1 MPIHKQLTLMSRFLL
16 VNQKHATI
24 FLYFQSFT
32 SNNVGE
38 CSTRLFGGIKIKTLF
53 PYETCLEIIIILESP
68 SCGAVIGTEMTH
80 FTSTAII
87 QESRRSSVCSQQDRF
102 LWFWEEGRTSWPC
115 CSRLKVLSVGLSLV
129 LHQGSLHP
137 FSRPALFPLLAS
149 SPTICTDLPNERT
162 GIWCTELARGALS
175 YQTHSLSA
183 PGNRPRTHRFLNGLH
198 YIDQTPWRHL
208 ALSLSLVCERDVCFH
223 KYLTASPCFSLS
235 SLASLWP
242 LSRIGTGSEGWAGKQ
257 WPLMERLVLFHM
269 HVCVCWRTDKIS
281 FVNRNP
287 FQYSIFKVVLSN
299 D

>member
-1 MPIHKQLTLMSRFLL
+1 MPIHKKLTLMSRFLL

-38 CSTRLFGGIKIKTLF
+38 CGTRLFGGIKIKTLF

-68 SCGAVIGTEMTH
+68 SCGAVIGAEMTH

-208 ALSLSLVCERDVCFH
+208 ALSLSLLSVRGMCAFINIWLPLLVWVFHLSLLSGHWAESAQDLKVELANSGRWWKDLFCFTCM
-223 KYLTASPCFSLS
+223 YVFV
-235 SLASLWP
+235 
-242 LSRIGTGSEGWAGKQ
+242 EGQTK
-257 WPLMERLVLFHM
+257 
-269 HVCVCWRTDKIS
+269 
-281 FVNRNP
+281 
-287 FQYSIFKVVLSN
+287 
-299 D
+299 